1 MKKQYIQ
8 AKCSIIRME
17 GDIIATSNF
26 ETNGLNHRVSGYNGE
41 SSFGSSS
48 DAEAAGVD
56 LVW

>member
-17 GDIIATSNF
+17 GDIIATSDFN
-26 ETNGLNHRVSGYNGE
+26 TNGLNSVRGYSGSY
-41 SSFGSSS
+41 FDSS
-48 DAEAAGVD
+48 DAAEAAGVD

>member
-26 ETNGLNHRVSGYNGE
+26 ETNGLNRVSGYSG
-41 SSFGSSS
+41 SSFDSES
-48 DAEAAGVD
+48 AARDEGVD
-56 LVW
+56 FVW

>member
-26 ETNGLNHRVSGYNGE
+26 ETNGLNRVSGYNGE

-48 DAEAAGVD
+48 EADAAGVD